1 MQAKLGEIR
10 SKLSTAFSQ
19 VTLAMMTTPRYR
31 HMAIADLEWLV
42 LEPLLRDRIA
52 IAHSRK
58 EADDQSGIVGFA
70 IWAKVSDE
78 VSGKIEEQA
87 KAGTFPVR
95 LRGGEWASGETI
107 WLLDVVAANRQLAT
121 AVLVN
126 FGQLAKGAPVR
137 IHPAIRRWV
146 EPEVLARLAKS
157 GIK

>member
-1 MQAKLGEIR
+1 MLARLGEIR
-10 SKLSTAFSQ
+10 SKLSTAFPQ
-19 VTLAMMTTPRYR
+19 ETLVMMTTPRYR

-52 IAHSRK
+52 IAHSKK

-78 VSGKIEEQA
+78 VSGKIEEQV

-95 LRGGEWASGETI
+95 LRGGEWTSGETI
-107 WLLDVVAANRQLAT
+107 WLLVVVAANRQLAT

-137 IHPAIRRWV
+137 IHPAISR
-146 EPEVLARLAKS
+146 
-157 GIK
+157 